1 MAKYP
6 KIHTT
11 NKGRELVSMA
21 NVQNKAV
28 TYTKAVL
35 GDGTFSGNI
44 DTLTNI
50 IAAKMECPFNS
61 ATNIGDGQFQL
72 NFVIDNGNLQSGFY
86 AREVGIFAKIDN
98 GEEIL
103 FAYTNGGNYVDYIPD
118 KSTPIDAQIIEADIN
133 IGDAESVTI
142 VKSDSTYITFK
153 DLENHDNN
161 ADAHNVL
168 MTKHNTNAT
177 AHADIRTKIT
187 SDMNAHN
194 TSSSAHTAILD
205 AIKAIS
211 GTDAYDIAPSSTLS
225 SLIPLVGYGGIVA
238 QRLETNGYVKF
249 ANGLTFQWG
258 THSNIPDGTVV
269 SFPISFTTS
278 CYSIAGNDMA
288 VQADSSMQVMSFANL
303 NNSGF
308 TSNASRINGNVA
320 TNNFRY
326 ICVGV

>member
-6 KIHTT
+6 KLHTT

-35 GDGTFSGNI
+35 GDGSFSGNI

-72 NFVIDNGNLQSGFY
+72 DFVIDNGNLQSGFY

-133 IGDAESVTI
+133 IGDAENVTI
-142 VKSDSTYITFK
+142 VKSDSTYLTFK
-153 DLENHDNN
+153 DLKNHDNN
-161 ADAHNVL
+161 A
-168 MTKHNTNAT
+168 T
-177 AHADIRTKIT
+177 AHQP
-187 SDMNAHN
+187 
-194 TSSSAHTAILD
+194 ILD
-205 AIKAIS
+205 MISSNQTALTETDDEIKS
-211 GTDAYDIAPSSTLS
+211 VLNTLLGTGTWDTPATNNIAS
-225 SLIPLVGYGGIVA
+225 IINLVGLGGIVA

-249 ANGLTFQWG
+249 ANGFTIQWG
-258 THSNIPDGTVV
+258 ELTNGVSTFPVPFSTTVFFAVATSNTVNSTWNRPVIPMKPVTTLTGV
-269 SFPISFTTS
+269 SFTGYISAQEQANSWSTS
-278 CYSIAGNDMA
+278 
-288 VQADSSMQVMSFANL
+288 SF
-303 NNSGF
+303 
-308 TSNASRINGNVA
+308 NGLY
-320 TNNFRY
+320 FC
-326 ICVGV
+326 IGI

>member
-6 KIHTT
+6 KLHTT
-11 NKGRELVSMA
+11 NKGRELVSIA

-153 DLENHDNN
+153 DLKN
-161 ADAHNVL
+161 
-168 MTKHNTNAT
+168 HNT
-177 AHADIRTKIT
+177 DV
-187 SDMNAHN
+187 NAH
-194 TSSSAHTAILD
+194 TPILN
-205 AIKAIS
+205 AIKAITGMS
-211 GTDAYDIAPSSTLS
+211 EYDIAPSKTIAEI
-225 SLIPLVGYGGIVA
+225 IPLLGNVGIVA
-238 QRLETNGYVKF
+238 QRLEVNGFVKF
-249 ANGLTFQWG
+249 ANGFTIQWG
-258 THSNIPDGTVV
+258 LTGETDTDGFVAV
-269 SFPISFTTS
+269 NFPISFNVVFSISALDGGNEGVMWGLMRHSISGTGVTFTTKKHDGTTMS
-278 CYSIAGNDMA
+278 TNEAYYIAIG
-288 VQADSSMQVMSFANL
+288 QS
-303 NNSGF
+303 
-308 TSNASRINGNVA
+308 
-320 TNNFRY
+320 
-326 ICVGV
+326 

>member
-6 KIHTT
+6 KLHTT

-35 GDGTFSGNI
+35 GDGSFSGNI
-44 DTLTNI
+44 DTLTDI
-50 IAAKMECPFNS
+50 ISAKMECPFNS

-72 NFVIDNGNLQSGFY
+72 DFVVDNGNLQSGFY

-142 VKSDSTYITFK
+142 VRSDSTYLTFK
-153 DLENHDNN
+153 DLQNHDNN

-168 MTKHNTNAT
+168 MTKHN
-177 AHADIRTKIT
+177 ADISSHPAIMAAIAKILG
-187 SDMNAHN
+187 
-194 TSSSAHTAILD
+194 SSSWQENPVDNLKN
-205 AIKAIS
+205 IKNLL
-211 GTDAYDIAPSSTLS
+211 GL
-225 SLIPLVGYGGIVA
+225 GGIVQSA
-238 QRLETNGYVKF
+238 HNGSSSYVKY
-249 ANGLTFQWG
+249 ANGFIIQKGEVSGIPSGSKVNFLIPMKDYSVVMTDNYGNINNPLT
-258 THSNIPDGTVV
+258 
-269 SFPISFTTS
+269 
-278 CYSIAGNDMA
+278 YSIDHW
-288 VQADSSMQVMSFANL
+288 
-303 NNSGF
+303 
-308 TSNASRINGNVA
+308 TSNTYFMVQGVRVKTTTDTTVHGGWLA
-320 TNNFRY
+320 T
-326 ICVGV
+326 GWSL